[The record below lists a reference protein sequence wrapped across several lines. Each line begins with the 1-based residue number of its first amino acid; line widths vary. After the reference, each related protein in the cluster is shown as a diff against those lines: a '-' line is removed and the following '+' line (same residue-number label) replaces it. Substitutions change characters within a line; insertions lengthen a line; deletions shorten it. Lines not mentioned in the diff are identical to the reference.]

1 MGLFE
6 QLPGVDTQAL
16 RDRLGPLL
24 AWLVPKLPLRTDND
38 PDYVETPT
46 NLIQLPALRYRI
58 QSRTS

>member
-24 AWLVPKLPLRTDND
+24 AWLVPKLPRRTDND
-38 PDYVETPT
+38 PGHVEAPAI
-46 NLIQLPALRYRI
+46 LIQLPALRYRI
-58 QSRTS
+58 QSRVS